1 MNSCAKTHLGGRFHL
16 HVHYVY
22 KLNLPK
28 YFEAISIARSGIPIS
43 RSAFT
48 KVDHVGTSRF
58 IQAVSISCLQV
69 LVVWMSRHMVI
80 RTDSGT
86 LGHIPRRNQSL
97 TPCSSLTRSDKG
109 GGESNRKYHPT
120 IFICNDIMLGNN
132 VSCQSLHNCRT
143 LLFFLLT
150 FLLPITSLISRLC
163 NQILN
168 SGETNT
174 IKTAQIV
181 HNDSSLKP

>member
-1 MNSCAKTHLGGRFHL
+1 MHKPKAVISIIHLRPLLDCPSVRNCQTVHCNGSYIYIIELHEIVFVLEVWVNFWFHIILSEGWHYMIYKKTH
-16 HVHYVY
+16 VQSVC

-69 LVVWMSRHMVI
+69 LVVWMSRRMVI

-86 LGHIPRRNQSL
+86 LRHIPRRNQSL
-97 TPCSSLTRSDKG
+97 TPCSSLTRSF
-109 GGESNRKYHPT
+109 NLAPPT
-120 IFICNDIMLGNN
+120 
-132 VSCQSLHNCRT
+132 
-143 LLFFLLT
+143 
-150 FLLPITSLISRLC
+150 
-163 NQILN
+163 
-168 SGETNT
+168 
-174 IKTAQIV
+174 K
-181 HNDSSLKP
+181 